1 MYEKM
6 EKLKNG
12 KESLKNREK
21 ILLNM
26 QEIIDISFTKSF
38 KQYDKDVTKMY
49 NTSITELAFIC

>member
-12 KESLKNREK
+12 KQKPKNREK
-21 ILLNM
+21 TLLNM

>member
-12 KESLKNREK
+12 KESLKNQEK

-26 QEIIDISFTKSF
+26 KEIIDISFTKSF

>member
-12 KESLKNREK
+12 KESLKNQEK

>member
-12 KESLKNREK
+12 KESLENRGK

>member
-6 EKLKNG
+6 KKLKNG
-12 KESLKNREK
+12 KGSLKNREK
-21 ILLNM
+21 TLFNM

>member
-1 MYEKM
+1 
-6 EKLKNG
+6 
-12 KESLKNREK
+12 
-21 ILLNM
+21 M